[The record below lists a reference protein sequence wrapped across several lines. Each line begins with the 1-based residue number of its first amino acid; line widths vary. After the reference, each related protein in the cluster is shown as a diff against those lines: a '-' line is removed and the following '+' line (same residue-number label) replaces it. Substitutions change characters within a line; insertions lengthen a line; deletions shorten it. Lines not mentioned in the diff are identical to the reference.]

1 MKLMFRY
8 ALLLD
13 NIRYE
18 DISQPERIAI
28 GKAIFYSLKYNA
40 TTNSTLMGLG
50 ESYID
55 SVEVDG
61 YFTVSE
67 YVDMAGVLVQG
78 RVLRN
83 TEERSGDLTA
93 STYSLSSFF
102 ESVGDFFSKFMGTP
116 SSSMRRSM
124 TSQAY
129 LEINTN
135 LLTSERYK
143 SACTG
148 FAGRSINQQTQVQY
162 RQRFLSRGHATP
174 GRLPYTHT
182 RR

>member
-1 MKLMFRY
+1 
-8 ALLLD
+8 
-13 NIRYE
+13 
-18 DISQPERIAI
+18 
-28 GKAIFYSLKYNA
+28 
-40 TTNSTLMGLG
+40 
-50 ESYID
+50 
-55 SVEVDG
+55 
-61 YFTVSE
+61 
-67 YVDMAGVLVQG
+67 MAGVLVQG

-143 SACTG
+143 SAWDLQEEVLTSRLRSNIDNG
-148 FAGRSINQQTQVQY
+148 FFQEVMQHPDDY
-162 RQRFLSRGHATP
+162 L
-174 GRLPYTHT
+174 THT
-182 RR
+182 HDGRVANA